1 MTLLSMLHARLLYT
15 APRCRQHM
23 RSKTRL
29 VADALHLNESL
40 TVEQPRPSKTASKR
54 QAEHRKSLAKQLCQ
68 LGSRQLQTVSSI
80 LEEEPEL
87 LEAISTA
94 KGIDATNQGRK
105 RQEGYVGKLLM
116 SLSPEQQDELHHLL
130 NGMRKKSDRT

>member
-1 MTLLSMLHARLLYT
+1 MTLLSMLHARLLFT

-54 QAEHRKSLAKQLCQ
+54 QGEPH
-68 LGSRQLQTVSSI
+68 SR
-80 LEEEPEL
+80 
-87 LEAISTA
+87 
-94 KGIDATNQGRK
+94 
-105 RQEGYVGKLLM
+105 LM
-116 SLSPEQQDELHHLL
+116 R
-130 NGMRKKSDRT
+130 GMRVFGQTSLK